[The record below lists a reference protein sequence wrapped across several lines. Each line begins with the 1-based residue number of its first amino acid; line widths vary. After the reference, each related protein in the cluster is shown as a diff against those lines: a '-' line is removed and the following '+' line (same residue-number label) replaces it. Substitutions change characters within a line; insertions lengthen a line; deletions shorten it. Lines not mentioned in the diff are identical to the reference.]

1 MTETEIYNYLIL
13 FSILCPPL
21 QTFCKNTSEALK
33 FIFRSICSASKCM
46 HAWRTGNLPESH
58 ATVRTSTPVAI
69 LQQHFATGWKYSIGH
84 ISLFNSVSSFLE
96 WLTVATKRFYYP
108 GQLECITL
116 KDCTKDVT
124 GHLKTLNLSA
134 DEGLG
139 SEIKL
144 LLARAGKYH
153 PKI

>member
-1 MTETEIYNYLIL
+1 MAHCSYKALLGKVTPSKGTP
-13 FSILCPPL
+13 CG
-21 QTFCKNTSEALK
+21 QSED
-33 FIFRSICSASKCM
+33 
-46 HAWRTGNLPESH
+46 
-58 ATVRTSTPVAI
+58 
-69 LQQHFATGWKYSIGH
+69 
-84 ISLFNSVSSFLE
+84 
-96 WLTVATKRFYYP
+96 YP
-108 GQLECITL
+108 GQLECIAL
-116 KDCTKDVT
+116 KDCTKDGT